1 MRPINKSDKRFH
13 DFMRC
18 LLRADP
24 SSAWKPLEL
33 CKQMPV
39 RVERTLEAY
48 ISDSSRYLHSLL
60 ALCRRRCSIHRVRRS
75 PFYTFLRCSCSFVCS
90 LLLYVSRHTGTSPQ
104 ITHSELHMLEDG
116 MADLS
121 LDLYPV
127 RPEAIV
133 NLSLP
138 DNTTRVTS

>member
-24 SSAWKPLEL
+24 SSTWKPLEF
-33 CKQMPV
+33 CKRMPV

-48 ISDSSRYLHSLL
+48 ISDSSLCLHSLL
-60 ALCRRRCSIHRVRRS
+60 ALCRRRCNTHRVRRP
-75 PFYTFLRCSCSFVCS
+75 PFYIFLRCSCSFVCS
-90 LLLYVSRHTGTSPQ
+90 LLLCISRHTGTSSQ

-116 MADLS
+116 MVDLS
-121 LDLYPV
+121 LDLYLV

-133 NLSLP
+133 NPSLP